1 MEFVTNLDIPIDEN
15 APTTFDKS
23 MFEALSV
30 LINEK
35 IDENNRQL
43 NNHNIICA
51 QGDKIVIASNI
62 LALAKQQYVLTKM
75 YQEFL
80 QNEKEEI

>member
-35 IDENNRQL
+35 IDNNNR
-43 NNHNIICA
+43 
-51 QGDKIVIASNI
+51 
-62 LALAKQQYVLTKM
+62 
-75 YQEFL
+75 
-80 QNEKEEI
+80 